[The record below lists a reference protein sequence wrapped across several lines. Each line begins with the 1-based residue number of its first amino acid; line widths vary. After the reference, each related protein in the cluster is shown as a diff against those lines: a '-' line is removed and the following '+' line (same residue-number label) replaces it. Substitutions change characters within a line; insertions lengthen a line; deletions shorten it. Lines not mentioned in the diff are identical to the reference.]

1 MKLKS
6 FSILLFIYF
15 KRLDLVEQFNEL
27 FSDISNKGLPK
38 DFQQIDLRQAL
49 PLFPCKISYWVVKWF
64 LTQAA
69 VRMFCKMGVFKDFT
83 KFT

>member
-15 KRLDLVEQFNEL
+15 ERSDLVEQFNEL
-27 FSDISNKGLPK
+27 FSDISNKGLLK
-38 DFQQIDLRQAL
+38 DFPQIDLRQAL

-64 LTQAA
+64 
-69 VRMFCKMGVFKDFT
+69 
-83 KFT
+83 